1 MRRRS
6 SPRPPSSLS
15 PTSTPRRTSRTPE
28 PGSAR
33 SSIASRACDA
43 CRARRRKCRFD
54 EGEGEGEGE
63 ASPRAAVQNR
73 TQNQTRTQCRDC
85 RRLGIVCSFLVPTRP
100 RGPKRRK
107 RLPSMSAGSD
117 GELPPRESGAN
128 QVHRQPVEPALNNNN
143 EPVLVL
149 PESNHHPHPPRTSQ
163 ARSPFEASPNLIHGP
178 SPHAAAHSHLNTE
191 SPSVQVANPG
201 YPTDELC
208 SRRLIHVLMAD
219 YLDLVYPLVPVVHR
233 PSFRHDL
240 ATNRDVTDPDF
251 SALLISLC
259 ALVVGLLPSR
269 FRDYRAVD
277 PEAGRRFG
285 TTRTAMIDRCAEICM
300 RQRTARYWD
309 RINHRKWAVCYV
321 LSVACFQTGQVNR
334 SRMFD
339 VEYLQLSRLLG
350 LHRISEYEGLN
361 CIETQLRKKAFW
373 MLFYGYAHNRVQTG
387 RGVELSYFGPGEL
400 REVNYDALMPLA
412 IDDEHIL
419 RDRILDPARPS
430 RTTTTTTTTV
440 AAVPHDTPP
449 TTHAP
454 KPRCR
459 RRRAGPAFVLADG
472 FNIHSSVFLKGLRE
486 EMRTVGCDC
495 ELRQSPA
502 FRLARL
508 RELLLEMRYMLDN
521 APGPLRQWAS
531 SESYDDDGGG
541 GNDEDDDDND
551 DNDDDDDD
559 DDNGAAAAAAAAVA
573 GTPDGRWAAVSSY
586 GSPAGHSRG
595 QAADGAPDPSEV
607 MRGQAEVMRANIHVT
622 HLWLQSLLLEK
633 VEVVIQESALGNP
646 SSGVGAAAAA
656 AEEVSEALRENWAER
671 EDICR
676 QMLHLLHSIPY
687 VYLEPNGLY
696 LTYKVRD
703 VAVTLLNC
711 PFQPHERPARRAVEY
726 MRDFTRAL
734 SRLDRSETVNTNS
747 LKSWV
752 DVDREPA
759 PA

>member
-85 RRLGIVCSFLVPTRP
+85 RRLGIETPPVNV
-100 RGPKRRK
+100 RRE
-107 RLPSMSAGSD
+107 RWRAA
-117 GELPPRESGAN
+117 PRESGAN
-128 QVHRQPVEPALNNNN
+128 QVHRQPVEPALNNS

-373 MLFYGYAHNRVQTG
+373 MLFYGYAVQTG

-430 RTTTTTTTTV
+430 RTTTTTTTV

-472 FNIHSSVFLKGLRE
+472 FNIHSSVFLKGLHE
-486 EMRTVGCDC
+486 EMRT
-495 ELRQSPA
+495 
-502 FRLARL
+502 
-508 RELLLEMRYMLDN
+508 
-521 APGPLRQWAS
+521 
-531 SESYDDDGGG
+531 
-541 GNDEDDDDND
+541 
-551 DNDDDDDD
+551 
-559 DDNGAAAAAAAAVA
+559 
-573 GTPDGRWAAVSSY
+573 
-586 GSPAGHSRG
+586 
-595 QAADGAPDPSEV
+595 V

-646 SSGVGAAAAA
+646 SSGVGAAAA